1 MFPVK
6 TLVKFRAVC
15 TSWRTYIES
24 PYFISKHRDLY
35 NKHHSKNSHLLITSI
50 RSGRFYL
57 RRVTNDQNSITVT
70 LLAPFSADFTIP
82 WTYSVCNGL
91 FLLSLYG
98 DRQKGIYLWNP
109 FLRKFFILPPCP
121 IVTPFQIPNYVIGF
135 STSCDDYKV
144 LAYQLRTIINGNEY
158 EAAMAVYSLRN
169 HLWTI
174 KINPMNVDAWTSL
187 RVPFSYNK
195 YVFCGWIVYWF
206 TEGDPRIIH
215 SFG

>member
-1 MFPVK
+1 MKTSTSFDLPFDIITHILAMFPVK

-98 DRQKGIYLWNP
+98 DRQKG
-109 FLRKFFILPPCP
+109 
-121 IVTPFQIPNYVIGF
+121 F

-158 EAAMAVYSLRN
+158 EAAMAYIGLLKVIQELSTL
-169 HLWTI
+169 L
-174 KINPMNVDAWTSL
+174 
-187 RVPFSYNK
+187 
-195 YVFCGWIVYWF
+195 
-206 TEGDPRIIH
+206 GDPRIIH
-215 SFG
+215 SFDFNTEEFNNVALPEPLKECASLILFTIGELLAVISSFCI